1 MRQIAILYEM
11 AQLDLQAYLNN
22 QLPQIIDLL
31 TQIVSIESQTH
42 EKAGVDAVGRL
53 IQHRLI
59 ALGAQVQ
66 VYPQTQVGD
75 HVVGTWNA
83 GAGSPIALF
92 MHMDTVHPA
101 GTLAQRPI
109 RIAGDRFY
117 GPGSYDM
124 KASHVIALFALQAL
138 IAQGQLPPREIRL
151 AFTSDEEIGSDTS
164 RALIEDLARKAIL
177 ALVLEPALP
186 NGRLKSARK
195 GTGTYKVMA
204 RGKAAH
210 AGGAHQEGINAITEL
225 AHQALRL
232 QALTDYTRGITFSV
246 GAIRGGGV
254 TNVVPDYAEL
264 FVDTRVTTAEDAQWV
279 REAVYG
285 LQPVLAGA
293 TLTVEGEPDRPPMP
307 CNAGRLET
315 FARIQQIAQTIG
327 LQVGHGPSG
336 GGSDASFTAALGVP
350 TMDGLGAEGDGA
362 HAVHEHV
369 LLHSLPERAA
379 LVAAI
384 IRAW

>member
-1 MRQIAILYEM
+1 M
-11 AQLDLQAYLNN
+11 AQINPSWLRPHTAER
-22 QLPQIIDLL
+22 LPQIIDLL
-31 TQIVSIESQTH
+31 TQVVSIESQTH
-42 EKAGVDAVGRL
+42 EKAGVDAVGQL
-53 IQHRLI
+53 IQAQLRE
-59 ALGAQVQ
+59 LGAQIQ
-66 VYPQTQVGD
+66 IHPQIQVGD
-75 HVVGTWNA
+75 HVVGTWNT

-101 GTLAQRPI
+101 GTLAQRPV
-109 RIAGDRFY
+109 RIEGDRFY

-124 KASHVIALFALQAL
+124 KASHVIALSAMQAL
-138 IAQGQLPPREIRL
+138 IAQGALPNREIRMV
-151 AFTSDEEIGSDTS
+151 FTSDEEIGSDTS
-164 RALIEDLARKAIL
+164 RVLIEDLARDAVL
-177 ALVLEPALP
+177 SLVLEPALP
-186 NGRLKSARK
+186 DGRLKSARK
-195 GTGTYKVMA
+195 GTGTYKVVA

-210 AGGAHQEGINAITEL
+210 AGGAHQEGINAIAEL
-225 AHQALRL
+225 AHQALAL
-232 QALTDYTRGITFSV
+232 QALTNYERGITFSV

-264 FVDTRVTTAEDAQWV
+264 FVDTRVTTYEDAQWV
-279 REAVYG
+279 RNAVYG

-293 TLTVEGEPDRPPMP
+293 TLQVEGEPDRPPMP
-307 CNAGRLET
+307 CDAGRLET
-315 FARIQQIAQTIG
+315 FARIQQIARDID
-327 LQVGHGPSG
+327 LDIDHGPSG

-379 LVAAI
+379 LTAAI

>member
-1 MRQIAILYEM
+1 M
-11 AQLDLQAYLNN
+11 AQQNLRTYLAE
-22 QLPQIIDLL
+22 QLPQIADLL

-42 EKAGVDAVGRL
+42 EKAGVDTVGKLIQQRL
-53 IQHRLI
+53 IK
-59 ALGAQVQ
+59 LGAQVQ
-66 VYPQTQVGD
+66 VYPQAQVGD
-75 HVVGTWNA
+75 HVVGTWNT
-83 GAGSPIALF
+83 GAGSPVALF

-109 RIAGDRFY
+109 RIDGDRFY

-124 KASHVIALFALQAL
+124 KASHVIALFAMQAL
-138 IAQGQLPPREIRL
+138 IAQGQLPQREIRM

-164 RALIEDLARKAIL
+164 RTLIEDLARDAAL
-177 ALVLEPALP
+177 SLVLEPALP
-186 NGRLKSARK
+186 DGRLKSARK
-195 GTGTYKVMA
+195 GTGTYKVIA
-204 RGKAAH
+204 RGRAAH
-210 AGGAHQEGINAITEL
+210 AGGAHKEGINAIAEL
-225 AHQALRL
+225 AHQTLKL
-232 QALTDYTRGITFSV
+232 QALTDYERGITFSV

-264 FVDTRVTTAEDAQWV
+264 FVDTRVITPEDAQWV
-279 REAVYG
+279 RDAVYG

-293 TLTVEGEPDRPPMP
+293 TLEMHGEPDRPPMP
-307 CNAGRLET
+307 CDAERLET
-315 FARIQQIAQTIG
+315 FARIQQIAHEIG

-379 LVAAI
+379 LAAAI

>member
-1 MRQIAILYEM
+1 M
-11 AQLDLQAYLNN
+11 AQPTLRTHTAE
-22 QLPQIIDLL
+22 QLPNIIDLL

-53 IQHRLI
+53 IQGQLRG
-59 ALGAQVQ
+59 LGAQVQ
-66 VYPQTQVGD
+66 VYPQAQVGD

-83 GAGSPIALF
+83 GAGSPVALF

-109 RIAGDRFY
+109 RIEGDRFY

-138 IAQGQLPPREIRL
+138 IAQRQLPNREIRVV
-151 AFTSDEEIGSDTS
+151 FTSDEEIGSDTS
-164 RALIEDLARKAIL
+164 RTLIEDLARDAVL
-177 ALVLEPALP
+177 SLVLEPALP
-186 NGRLKSARK
+186 DGRLKSARK
-195 GTGTYKVMA
+195 GTGTYKVIA

-210 AGGAHQEGINAITEL
+210 AGGAHEQGINAIAEL
-225 AHQALRL
+225 AHQALAL
-232 QALTDYTRGITFSV
+232 QALTDYGRGITFSV

-264 FVDTRVTTAEDAQWV
+264 FVDTRVTTYEDAQWV
-279 REAVYG
+279 RRAVYG

-293 TLTVEGEPDRPPMP
+293 TLQVEGEPDRPPMP
-307 CNAGRLET
+307 CDAGRLET
-315 FARIQQIAQTIG
+315 FARIQQIARDID
-327 LQVGHGPSG
+327 LQIDHGPSG

-379 LVAAI
+379 LTAAI